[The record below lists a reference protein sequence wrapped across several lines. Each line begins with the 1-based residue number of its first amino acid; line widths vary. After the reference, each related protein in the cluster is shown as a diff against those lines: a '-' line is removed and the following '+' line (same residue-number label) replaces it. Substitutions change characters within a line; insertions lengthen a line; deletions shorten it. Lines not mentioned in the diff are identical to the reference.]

1 MIWYVLDHRWTPN
14 YGRCLGYRK
23 SEKSITAK
31 IKKHVNLVLLLCL
44 YIYDLKWH
52 AQKISSHEI
61 HVKCAINIAICN
73 KSLMHFNMWFQSD
86 KIRSNSN
93 LTRNLRVKPQ
103 LIFNHR
109 WQAMKKWSWIIFVVI
124 FKQPGDQWVQDYLL
138 AQLPV
143 VIY

>member
-1 MIWYVLDHRWTPN
+1 MNALT
-14 YGRCLGYRK
+14 K
-23 SEKSITAK
+23 ITADVWDIGTVRK
-31 IKKHVNLVLLLCL
+31 VLLQKLTNMSILFYCF

-52 AQKISSHEI
+52 AYKISSHEI

-103 LIFNHR
+103 LILNHR